1 MFTLCLLLFPYL
13 FCAVAVWWWKC
24 SPSFPQWICQ
34 RGVWTVQVSIPLE
47 WGLQTLVATKYKFL
61 SRYTLST
68 ITNCLLKLLIVIFHW
83 LLAFDI
89 PTEPLA
95 QPKKYGRLVFHFHF
109 SLKRIYI
116 IKKNIGS
123 TIPKI
128 NVIPFLLNLCFYF
141 FDIMFDVTAR
151 KCLNHN
157 YICFHSLRNF
167 LLKVCDVP
175 EPEERFNIDEYAD
188 FVNPSKPIVYMS
200 VKEIIDTH
208 AVSWHF

>member
-1 MFTLCLLLFPYL
+1 MCSRYVC
-13 FCAVAVWWWKC
+13 FCFLIYFALIAVWWWKC

-34 RGVWTVQVSIPLE
+34 RGIWTVQVSIPLE

-109 SLKRIYI
+109 SLKRICI
-116 IKKNIGS
+116 I
-123 TIPKI
+123 TKI
-128 NVIPFLLNLCFYF
+128 LEAQFQRSMLYLSFWTFAFIFLILCSMSPLGNV
-141 FDIMFDVTAR
+141 
-151 KCLNHN
+151 
-157 YICFHSLRNF
+157 
-167 LLKVCDVP
+167 
-175 EPEERFNIDEYAD
+175 
-188 FVNPSKPIVYMS
+188 
-200 VKEIIDTH
+200 
-208 AVSWHF
+208 